1 MAAVKWIK
9 IVTDIFDDEKVRFIE
24 SMPNGDGILVIWF
37 KLLCLA
43 GKSNSF
49 GYLMF
54 TSRLPYTD
62 EMLASIFNRDIKE
75 IKYAIELF
83 QQLEMVE
90 VEDNKISITNWD
102 KHQNIE
108 GMEKIREQTRK
119 RVQEHRERKKAL
131 ECNVTCN
138 ATVTQSNATDKE
150 EEKEIEEDKEIKKV
164 SKKKTSFDE
173 ILDELHNDE
182 LKDALLEFIKFRKLI
197 KSPLTDRALRL
208 NINTLFKLSNDSAEM
223 VEIINQSIEN
233 GWKSF
238 YALKKNNNK
247 NSYFNDDLAF

>member
-9 IVTDIFDDEKVRFIE
+9 IVTDIFDDEKIRFIE

-90 VEDNKISITNWD
+90 IEDNKIAIANWE
-102 KHQNIE
+102 KHQSLDKLE
-108 GMEKIREQTRK
+108 AKKQYDREYQ
-119 RVQEHRERKKAL
+119 RKKREEKKLML
-131 ECNVTCN
+131 ENRT
-138 ATVTQSNATDKE
+138 TVVRQEYDNRSLDKE

-197 KSPLTDRALRL
+197 KSPLTDRALKL

-247 NSYFNDDLAF
+247 KHVEGRAF